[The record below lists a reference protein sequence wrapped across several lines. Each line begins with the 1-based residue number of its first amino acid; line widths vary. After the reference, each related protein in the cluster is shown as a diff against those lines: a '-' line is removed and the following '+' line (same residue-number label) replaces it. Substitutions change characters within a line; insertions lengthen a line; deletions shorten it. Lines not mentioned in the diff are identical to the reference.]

1 MRVYGRFVGDLVGP
15 RDKGVS
21 KQVIRC
27 VEQVIDVKTGHG
39 KVKSPLISSDKSR
52 QVPPSSSIRSDL
64 SSLRQSPPF
73 PSYRCALSRVYT
85 AMAASAHITTSP
97 SSLQPGHCR
106 KPHVLLLPSLGFGHL
121 IPFTELALQ
130 LAQRGLLVSLV
141 VTHHHL
147 SVAQSKIQADG
158 QRLDLRLVELDVSQ
172 VEELHQQIGGN
183 NSNSVANHEMA
194 PILVLNDKLEHPFEN
209 LLHRLLYDASQ
220 TPPPPLCIVTDF
232 LLGWTHTLAA
242 KFGIPRIN
250 VECSP
255 PYSKNLL
262 EITWLSLPRNLP
274 RTSSGRYVV
283 PHQAKYTLLSRSQM
297 PPHLPD
303 ADESHPEH
311 LLSQRNYPLNR
322 QSWLTVSNTFY
333 ELESIHVDQFQTRY
347 AGPVRPIGPLLP
359 RSVFHGGY
367 RSRSNAQNA
376 AAEMEWLDA
385 QLPASVVY
393 VSFGS
398 ENSVSASQIAELAMG
413 LEASGKPFLWVLR
426 LPCDVTNRSDKNA
439 LDFLPE
445 GFCIRTRAR
454 GRVVMGWTN
463 QLAVLSHPSVGVFIS
478 HCGWNSAVEAIA
490 NGIPLICWPLFA
502 EQHFNAKFIVEEAKF
517 GIDVVRD
524 GDGLVRREVIAR
536 VVTTMLSDDD
546 ELGKELKTNAKH
558 LADLAK
564 EAISEGGSSLKN
576 FDKMVEDIVSLQ
588 NLKMKSSQMSP
599 NTRVEGK
606 SLHDFGVM
614 LSNKNII

>member
-1 MRVYGRFVGDLVGP
+1 MA
-15 RDKGVS
+15 
-21 KQVIRC
+21 
-27 VEQVIDVKTGHG
+27 
-39 KVKSPLISSDKSR
+39 SS
-52 QVPPSSSIRSDL
+52 QIPTTPTH
-64 SSLRQSPPF
+64 SLTPHTQE
-73 PSYRCALSRVYT
+73 
-85 AMAASAHITTSP
+85 
-97 SSLQPGHCR
+97 

-121 IPFTELALQ
+121 IPFAELAMQ
-130 LAQRGLLVSLV
+130 LARRGLLVSLV
-141 VTHHHL
+141 VTHNHL
-147 SVAQSKIQADG
+147 SVAQSKIKPEG
-158 QRLDLRLVELDVSQ
+158 QRFDLRLVELDVSQ
-172 VEELHQQIGGN
+172 VEELNQQTGG
-183 NSNSVANHEMA
+183 NSNSVANHELT

-209 LLHRLLYDASQ
+209 LLHRFLYDASD

-232 LLGWTHTLAA
+232 LLGWTQTLAA

-262 EITWLSLPRNLP
+262 EITWLSLPRNLQ
-274 RTSSGRYVV
+274 RTPLGRYVI

-297 PPHLPD
+297 PPQLPD

-311 LLSQRNYPLNR
+311 LFWQRISSLNR
-322 QSWLTVSNTFY
+322 QSWMTVNNTFF

-347 AGPVRPIGPLLP
+347 AGPIRPIGPLLP

-367 RSRSNAQNA
+367 LSTPNAQNA

-398 ENSVSASQIAELAMG
+398 ENSVSASEIAELAMG

-426 LPCDVTNRSDKNA
+426 LPWDVTIRSDKNA

-445 GFCIRTRAR
+445 GFCIRTRGR

-463 QLAVLSHPSVGVFIS
+463 QLAVLSHASVGVFIS
-478 HCGWNSAVEAIA
+478 HCGWNSTLEAIA

-502 EQHFNAKFIVEEAKF
+502 EQHFNAKFIVEDAKF
-517 GIDVVRD
+517 GIDVVKD
-524 GDGLVRREVIAR
+524 GDGLVKREEIAR

-546 ELGKELKTNAKH
+546 ELGKELKTKAKH

-564 EAISEGGSSLKN
+564 AAISKGGSSSKN
-576 FDKMVEDIVSLQ
+576 FDKIVEDIVSLQ
-588 NLKMKSSQMSP
+588 NSRNEGNPKVPKCKS
-599 NTRVEGK
+599 
-606 SLHDFGVM
+606 
-614 LSNKNII
+614 